1 MSAISASWLYC
12 RHPIRSYTYD
22 VHLSPRHHRPARAEG
37 EVSDGYVRGDWEDE
51 RKVMRVY
58 LDNNLLGPN
67 AEEHEA
73 ETEAFHAIEA
83 EWLAG
88 RWRLEWMV
96 SRRTANELEKTRDL
110 ARRGAL
116 RAAYDAATL
125 LDDDHTVEGFSN
137 VDLGAL
143 GSVALRGIGLHNMD
157 ARHLTAAIHNRCE
170 AFLTTDKKILKRRAK
185 IAAQYHID
193 VMAPSNLRTRLS
205 LERHG
210 GT

>member
-1 MSAISASWLYC
+1 
-12 RHPIRSYTYD
+12 
-22 VHLSPRHHRPARAEG
+22 
-37 EVSDGYVRGDWEDE
+37 
-51 RKVMRVY
+51 MRVY

-96 SRRTANELEKTRDL
+96 SRRTANELEKTPDL

-143 GSVALRGIGLHNMD
+143 GSVTTPLVEDAPDKEIFAALPGIGLHVMD

>member
-1 MSAISASWLYC
+1 MAA
-12 RHPIRSYTYD
+12 PG
-22 VHLSPRHHRPARAEG
+22 AAG
-37 EVSDGYVRGDWEDE
+37 KDE

-96 SRRTANELEKTRDL
+96 SRRTANELEKTPDL

-143 GSVALRGIGLHNMD
+143 GSVTTPLVEDAPDKEIFAALRGMGLHVMD